1 MKTLG
6 IIALLLVVVIV
17 FIALLI
23 IIYKNYNGKLSNIK
37 EKLDEAKN
45 EFNDKCKDKHE
56 IVLKFIKNIETK
68 YKIESKSFEE
78 VKNISEDEITSLDT
92 EILLEIFQDAGMINI
107 KTREQ
112 DFYQID
118 LKSEI
123 SLADTLH
130 VQKYSE
136 FVELMNT
143 INDYKNKFMSIDI

>member
-1 MKTLG
+1 MFFDYPCDEEVLDNLKQKTCATTLHYMNYQNYKTDEEGLLKAFASMIRYSCNNLEGKFILTRGASALG
-6 IIALLLVVVIV
+6 I
-17 FIALLI
+17 
-23 IIYKNYNGKLSNIK
+23 S
-37 EKLDEAKN
+37 
-45 EFNDKCKDKHE
+45 
-56 IVLKFIKNIETK
+56 
-68 YKIESKSFEE
+68 EE
-78 VKNISEDEITSLDT
+78 VV

-112 DFYQID
+112 DFYHIY

>member
-1 MKTLG
+1 MIRYSCNNLEGKFILIRGASALG
-6 IIALLLVVVIV
+6 I
-17 FIALLI
+17 
-23 IIYKNYNGKLSNIK
+23 S
-37 EKLDEAKN
+37 
-45 EFNDKCKDKHE
+45 
-56 IVLKFIKNIETK
+56 
-68 YKIESKSFEE
+68 EE
-78 VKNISEDEITSLDT
+78 VV

-118 LKSEI
+118 LISEI

-143 INDYKNKFMSIDI
+143 INDYKNKFMSADI